1 MGERAG
7 ILIVGGG
14 QGGFQ
19 VAASLRDEGYEG
31 LIRLVGDEPGLP
43 YQRPPLS
50 KAYMLGKTDADGLDL
65 RAPVFFTD
73 RGIEILAP
81 ERAVGLD
88 RDARNVTLASG
99 RELAYDHLVLA
110 TGTRNRLLPVPGAD
124 LDGVFYLRTRAEA
137 DRIRAHLGGAKR
149 AVVIGAGF
157 IGLEFAAVA
166 ASLGIHVTVIEAA
179 DRPMAR
185 ALSVPM
191 STFFR
196 QAHESAGL
204 RLLFG
209 AGVARIIGEAG
220 RVTGA
225 ETSAGESIPADIVM
239 VGIGVVPNVELAAEA
254 GLTIENGIRVDTSLR
269 TDDAAVSAIG
279 DCASYPSPFAG
290 NAMMRLES
298 VQNAVDQARAVAA
311 RLAGKHPAPYGAV
324 PWFWSDQ
331 GKMKLQMVGLTM
343 GHDETVL
350 RGDPASGA
358 FSVFCYRGARLVGV
372 ESVNKP
378 ADHMIAR
385 RLLAKHLGF
394 TPAEAADSGLDLKT
408 RASELLASG

>member
-1 MGERAG
+1 MSGEAG
-7 ILIVGGG
+7 IVIVGGG

-19 VAASLRDEGYEG
+19 VAASLRDEGYAG
-31 LIRLVGDEPGLP
+31 PIRIAGDEPGLP

-65 RAPVFFTD
+65 RAPTFFTD
-73 RGIEILAP
+73 RNIDILAP
-81 ERAVGLD
+81 ERAVALD
-88 RDARNVTLASG
+88 RAARKVLLASG
-99 RELAYDHLVLA
+99 REVSYGHLVLA
-110 TGTRNRLLPVPGAD
+110 TGTRNRLLSVPGAE
-124 LDGVFYLRTRAEA
+124 LGGVFYLRTRAEA

-166 ASLGIHVTVIEAA
+166 ASLGIEVTVIEAA

-185 ALSVPM
+185 ALSAPM
-191 STFFR
+191 SAFFR
-196 QAHESAGL
+196 AAHEAAGL
-204 RLLFG
+204 RFLFG
-209 AGVARIIGEAG
+209 AGVARITGEGGRATGVETGTGEAI
-220 RVTGA
+220 A
-225 ETSAGESIPADIVM
+225 ADIVM

-254 GLTIENGIRVDTSLR
+254 GLPVGNGIKVDAHLLTE
-269 TDDAAVSAIG
+269 DGAISAIG
-279 DCASYPSPFAG
+279 DCVSYPSPFADG
-290 NAMMRLES
+290 APVRLES

-311 RLAGKHPAPYGAV
+311 RLAGKAQASYEAV

-331 GKMKLQMVGLTM
+331 GRMKLQMVGLTA

-350 RGDPASGA
+350 RGDPAGGA
-358 FSVFCYRGARLVGV
+358 FSVFCYKAGRLVGV

-385 RLLAKHLGF
+385 RLLAKHLGV
-394 TPAEAADSGLDLKT
+394 TPAEAADSGLDLKA
-408 RASELLASG
+408 RAGELLAAG